1 MIAESRMNILIDG
14 TAESRLADILFIM
27 EDETFGF
34 RKSASIVG
42 GRGRLTKLIVDG
54 KVRCEKPLNVQNA
67 KCYCNASDVLRH
79 AKVRVKR
86 QSKRRTNEK
95 DNHKRAAS

>member
-1 MIAESRMNILIDG
+1 MIAESRMNILTNG

-34 RKSASIVG
+34 RKSAKIVG
-42 GRGRLTKLIVDG
+42 GRGRLTKLIVAG
-54 KVRCEKPLNVQNA
+54 KVRCDKPLNVQNA
-67 KCYCNASDVLRH
+67 KCYCNAADVLRH

-86 QSKRRTNEK
+86 QFKLRKNEK
-95 DNHKRAAS
+95 NNYKLAAS

>member
-1 MIAESRMNILIDG
+1 MAEGRMNTLGDG
-14 TAESRLADILFIM
+14 TAESRLAEILFVM

-42 GRGRLTKLIVDG
+42 GRGRLTKLIVAG
-54 KVRCEKPLNVQNA
+54 KIRCEKPLNVQNA

-86 QSKRRTNEK
+86 QSKRKTNEK

>member
-1 MIAESRMNILIDG
+1 MIAEGRINILTDG
-14 TAESRLADILFIM
+14 TAESRLADILYIM
-27 EDETFGF
+27 EYETFGF

-42 GRGRLTKLIVDG
+42 GRGRLTDLIIAG
-54 KVRCEKPLNVQNA
+54 KVRCNKPLNVQNA

-86 QSKRRTNEK
+86 QFKIRKNEK
-95 DNHKRAAS
+95 DNQKRAAS

>member
-14 TAESRLADILFIM
+14 TAESRLADILYVM
-27 EDETFGF
+27 EVETFGF

-42 GRGRLTKLIVDG
+42 GRGRLTRLIIAG
-54 KVRCEKPLNVQNA
+54 KVRCDKPLNVQNA

-79 AKVRVKR
+79 AMVRVKVR
-86 QSKRRTNEK
+86 SKRKSNEK
-95 DNHKRAAS
+95 DNNKRVAS